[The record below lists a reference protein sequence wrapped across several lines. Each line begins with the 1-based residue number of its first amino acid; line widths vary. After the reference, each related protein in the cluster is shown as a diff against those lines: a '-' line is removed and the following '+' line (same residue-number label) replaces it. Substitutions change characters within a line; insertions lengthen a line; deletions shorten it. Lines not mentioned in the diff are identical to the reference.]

1 MRLRISF
8 SKLRNFVIPYVL
20 VLPAT
25 ILVLG
30 IMGYAIATAIKDSLH
45 DYPRLM
51 REGPFVGLENYAELF
66 ATPQFQASFNRT
78 IVFVAGSVILGLVI
92 SFSLALVLYSLYKS
106 RVGSFLRVSTLIP
119 YLISGVAAAT
129 MWRFLFSGQAG
140 MINHILQTVGLPTV
154 RWLSDGGNAFIV
166 VTLANTWKIF
176 PMSTLLL
183 LSGLLVIDPQLY
195 DSARVD
201 GSNDRTTFFRIT
213 VPLVSPYLATALIWL
228 TFASFNM
235 FAVIYPLTQGGP
247 LRATEVLALYMYRV
261 AFDQLRF
268 AQGSAIMIIL
278 LLINVV
284 FSVVFIII
292 FRKRD

>member
-1 MRLRISF
+1 MKRTVSINTI
-8 SKLRNFVIPYVL
+8 RNFIIPYVM

-25 ILVLG
+25 AMVLG
-30 IMGYAIATAIKDSLH
+30 IMGYAVITAVYDSLH
-45 DYPRLM
+45 RYPGLI
-51 REGPFVGLENYAELF
+51 REGPYVGFENYIELF
-66 ATPQFQASFNRT
+66 GIAHFQNSFTRT
-78 IVFVAGSVILGLVI
+78 LVFVAGSVLLGLI
-92 SFSLALVLYSLYKS
+92 LSFALALVLYSTYRT
-106 RVGSFLRVSTLIP
+106 RVGGFLRVSTLIP

-140 MINHILQTVGLPTV
+140 MINHFLQTFGLPTV
-154 RWLSDGGNAFIV
+154 RWLSDQRNAFIV

-183 LSGLLVIDPQLY
+183 LAGLLVIDPQLY
-195 DSARVD
+195 DSATVD
-201 GSNDRTTFFRIT
+201 GANSRQTFFRLT
-213 VPLVSPYLATALIWL
+213 VPLISPYLATALIWL

-268 AQGSAIMIIL
+268 SEGSAIMIML
-278 LLINVV
+278 LAMNIV
-284 FSVVFIII
+284 FSVFFILI

>member
-1 MRLRISF
+1 MERLI
-8 SKLRNFVIPYVL
+8 NFRTIRKFIIPYVM

-25 ILVLG
+25 FMVLG
-30 IMGYAIATAIKDSLH
+30 IMGYAIAVAVKDSLH

-51 REGPFVGLENYAELF
+51 REGPFVGLANYVDLIGN
-66 ATPQFQASFNRT
+66 PQFQESFNRT
-78 IVFVAGSVILGLVI
+78 IVFVGTSVVLGLVL
-92 SFSLALVLYSLYKS
+92 SFALALVLYSLY
-106 RVGSFLRVSTLIP
+106 RTHLGGFLRVSTLIP

-140 MINHILQTVGLPTV
+140 MINHILGTLGIPTV
-154 RWLSDGGNAFIV
+154 RWLSDGTNALIV
-166 VTLANTWKIF
+166 VILANTWKIF

-195 DSARVD
+195 DAARVD
-201 GSNDRTTFFRIT
+201 GSSDKNTFFRIT
-213 VPLVSPYLATALIWL
+213 IPLVSPYLATALIWL

-235 FAVIYPLTQGGP
+235 FAVIFPLTQGGP

-261 AFDQLRF
+261 AFGQLDF
-268 AQGSAIMIIL
+268 ANGSAIMIML
-278 LLINVV
+278 LLINVF
-284 FSVVFIII
+284 FSVFFIMI

>member
-1 MRLRISF
+1 MERLINFRTI
-8 SKLRNFVIPYVL
+8 RRFVIPYVM

-25 ILVLG
+25 VLVLG
-30 IMGYAIATAIKDSLH
+30 IMGYAIAVAVKDSLH

-51 REGPFVGLENYAELF
+51 REGPFVGIENYVDLISN
-66 ATPQFQASFNRT
+66 PQFQESFNRT
-78 IVFVAGSVILGLVI
+78 IVFVGTSVILGLVL
-92 SFSLALVLYSLYKS
+92 SFALALVLYALYKT
-106 RVGSFLRVSTLIP
+106 RLGGFLRVSTLIP

-140 MINHILQTVGLPTV
+140 MINHILGTVGLPTV
-154 RWLSDGGNAFIV
+154 RWLSDGTNALIV
-166 VTLANTWKIF
+166 VILANTWKIF

-195 DSARVD
+195 DAAKVD
-201 GSNDRTTFFRIT
+201 GSSDRNTFFRIT
-213 VPLVSPYLATALIWL
+213 IPLVSPYLATALIWL

-235 FAVIYPLTQGGP
+235 FAVIFPLTQGGP

-261 AFDQLRF
+261 AFDQLNF
-268 AQGSAIMIIL
+268 ADGSAIMIML
-278 LLINVV
+278 LLINVF
-284 FSVVFIII
+284 FSVFFILI